1 MKKVFASSTLKSLV
15 AACAVSATALGPLA
29 GTPAA
34 AGQRSFY
41 EGDPCYYRDGIR
53 ECDGSVRR
61 FNGSRRHHGVKKHHR
76 RHDRVENDAAAAA
89 IIGLAGAAIL
99 FGALSN
105 ANPPVREYRV
115 APSPYPPAPGRGP
128 DVITY
133 ESRLQPWS
141 PEWYRWCDARYRSFN
156 PQTGTF
162 RGYDGLD
169 HFCVPR

>member
-1 MKKVFASSTLKSLV
+1 MKKVFASCTLKSLV
-15 AACAVSATALGPLA
+15 TACAVSATALSPLA
-29 GTPAA
+29 SAPAA
-34 AGQRSFY
+34 AG
-41 EGDPCYYRDGIR
+41 
-53 ECDGSVRR
+53 DGSRLV
-61 FNGSRRHHGVKKHHR
+61 GSRCHDLRDCGGRYPTDIYRYKGPKRHHH

-105 ANPPVREYRV
+105 SNPPVREYRV
-115 APSPYPPAPGRGP
+115 APNPYPPAPARGP
-128 DVITY
+128 NVITY
-133 ESRLQPWS
+133 ESSLEPWS
-141 PEWYRWCDARYRSFN
+141 PGWYRWCDARYRSFN

>member
-15 AACAVSATALGPLA
+15 AACAVSVTALSPLA
-29 GTPAA
+29 SAPAA
-34 AGQRSFY
+34 ADNWIRGEGVRHVGPGKNCFFRHGQRY
-41 EGDPCYYRDGIR
+41 CATGVP
-53 ECDGSVRR
+53 
-61 FNGSRRHHGVKKHHR
+61 RRHHHPR
-76 RHDRVENDAAAAA
+76 PRHDRVENDSAAAA

-99 FGALSN
+99 FGALAN
-105 ANPPVREYRV
+105 ENPPVREYRV
-115 APSPYPPAPGRGP
+115 PRNAYPPAPARGP
-128 DVITY
+128 NVITY

-169 HFCVPR
+169 HFCVPK

>member
-29 GTPAA
+29 SAPAA
-34 AGQRSFY
+34 ADGWHHGGGKNCFYRHGQRYCSV
-41 EGDPCYYRDGIR
+41 GPRHPR
-53 ECDGSVRR
+53 PVRR
-61 FNGSRRHHGVKKHHR
+61 DNGG
-76 RHDRVENDAAAAA
+76 DAAAAA
-89 IIGLAGAAIL
+89 VIGLAGAAIL
-99 FGALSN
+99 LGAMQNS
-105 ANPPVREYRV
+105 APPTRTYRV
-115 APSPYPPAPGRGP
+115 APSPYPPAPARGGP
-128 DVITY
+128 RVITY

-169 HFCVPR
+169 HFCVPK